1 MADRLKDRFFSGK
14 FFKELGTAIQGVYP
28 DFDQKE
34 FNRLIYGDDWES
46 KELKQKMRH
55 TTHCLRATLPK
66 DYPTALK
73 ILTKIA
79 PNFGSFDAMVFPDF
93 VECYGLEDWDI
104 SIPALALFTKLA
116 SSEFA
121 IRPFLEKDPEKG
133 MYQMRQWAKDENQ
146 HLRRLAS
153 EGCRP
158 RLPWAM
164 ALSGFK
170 KDPKLII
177 PVLEALKDD
186 PSEYVRRSVANNLN
200 DISKDHPDQV
210 LDICEQWL
218 GQNQNRYWIVKRAC
232 RTLLKAGNTRA
243 LLLFGFGDPEQIV
256 VNNLVFDKQK
266 LAIGDDVRFTFELS
280 LDTKDTFRIRL
291 EYKVSFVKARGKLSH
306 KIFQI
311 KEGSF
316 EPGRHAITRKHSFR
330 DLSTR
335 KHYPGPHQFTI
346 IVNGVEKV
354 TEKIE
359 LVYLKQM
366 NTIN

>member
-1 MADRLKDRFFSGK
+1 MAERLKDLFFSDK
-14 FFKELGTAIQGVYP
+14 FFTELGAAIQGVYP
-28 DFDQKE
+28 DFDQIE
-34 FNRLIYGDDWES
+34 FNHLIYGDDWES

-55 TTHCLRATLPK
+55 TSQSLRATLPK

-73 ILTKIA
+73 ILTKVA

-93 VECYGLEDWDI
+93 VECYGLDDWDI
-104 SIPALALFTKLA
+104 SLQALALFTKLA

-133 MYQMRQWAKDENQ
+133 MSQMRHWAKDDNQ

-164 ALSGFK
+164 ALSKFK
-170 KDPKLII
+170 KDPKLIFPI
-177 PVLEALKDD
+177 LEALKDD

-218 GQNQNRYWIVKRAC
+218 GQSKNRDWIVKRAC

-243 LLLFGFGDPEQIV
+243 LLMFGFGDPEHIII
-256 VNNLVFDKQK
+256 NNLVFDKQK
-266 LAIGDDVRFTFELS
+266 IAIGDDLRFTFEMS
-280 LDTKDTFRIRL
+280 LETKNAFLIRL
-291 EYKVSFVKARGKLSH
+291 EYKVNFVKAGGKLSS

-311 KEGSF
+311 KEGRF
-316 EPGRHAITRKHSFR
+316 EPGRHTISRKHSFK

-335 KHYPGPHQFTI
+335 KHYPGTHQFTI
-346 IVNGVEKV
+346 VVNGIEKV
-354 TEKIE
+354 RDKLE
-359 LVYLKQM
+359 LVYLEQKSTKQ
-366 NTIN
+366 